1 MMDILCK
8 YEPKCLN
15 EFIGNKI
22 QIRKILDL
30 MKNAE
35 VRMIGIQGPNG
46 CGKSL
51 LCKLLLKEYHLHE
64 IYDANNIEKNIL
76 SFCTFKSIDSFFSKK
91 EKMIYLDN
99 LDSLMLQDK
108 NVISTIL
115 SCIPSLKKNNIRMV
129 FTCNFTGHVSDER
142 KMDFKKEA
150 EIVKINFPSVKDS
163 FVYLC
168 DIFLEKEMRSD
179 ISDEVILRYVNQ
191 YRGSIRD
198 VVLNIF
204 DSNESN
210 DDFKRSHQFNDL
222 NHFDIVKKIMLMP
235 QKYSFQDLEYI
246 MQDDPNIIGF
256 MLYENIPD
264 EMNGNF
270 ETPNLIDTLLNINDR
285 FVDSCAIEE
294 NIFRHSEWG
303 MYNNV
308 HIMRIIYILA
318 ELKVLNKKKTYKD
331 LKYRFSQL
339 ISKLSHKNILSKK
352 MTKGYNLEC
361 NERLEIV
368 DRIVQAHPDI
378 KSRKKLDLV
387 DEMNYINTFDKY
399 FVLSDSV

>member
-1 MMDILCK
+1 
-8 YEPKCLN
+8 
-15 EFIGNKI
+15 
-22 QIRKILDL
+22 
-30 MKNAE
+30 
-35 VRMIGIQGPNG
+35 
-46 CGKSL
+46 
-51 LCKLLLKEYHLHE
+51 
-64 IYDANNIEKNIL
+64 
-76 SFCTFKSIDSFFSKK
+76 
-91 EKMIYLDN
+91 MIYLDN